1 MNSKFIEK
9 GTKMLIGDVLVNDCG
24 FWFAMFIIVLM
35 VYLGTIGGIWT
46 EVINE
51 IRQGIKRHKDMN

>member
-1 MNSKFIEK
+1 
-9 GTKMLIGDVLVNDCG
+9 MLLGDVLVNDCG